1 MRYSRNSDADPIPPD
16 RPYQRRDP
24 YEDQPRR
31 PAPERRSPNAYR
43 PDSDQSNAY
52 RPDPDA
58 DDPRDRNLP
67 VYVPRVPLERRIAAT
82 AIDAVAI
89 ALFSTLLGPAAQPIL
104 FLLLWWVMRVLV
116 VVNNRGQSLGRL
128 AMDIK
133 ILDERSRRVPT
144 VLDLSK
150 REGAL
155 GIAFWLAFW
164 SLGPL
169 ANANPTGLLT
179 ITPVAVDLAVLAL
192 DNERRQAVHDRLGNT
207 ILTQTRRG
215 FSLDIKVKRW
225 VDQGIRLMRK

>member
-24 YEDQPRR
+24 YEDLPRR
-31 PAPERRSPNAYR
+31 PAPERRSPE
-43 PDSDQSNAY
+43 
-52 RPDPDA
+52 PDPD
-58 DDPRDRNLP
+58 DPDDEDPRDRNLP
-67 VYVPRVPLERRIAAT
+67 VHLPRVPLERRIAAT

-89 ALFSTLLGPAAQPIL
+89 ALFSTLLGPAAQPVL
-104 FLLLWWVMRVLV
+104 FLLLWWALRVVV

-133 ILDERSRRVPT
+133 VLDGRSRRVPT

-155 GIAFWLAFW
+155 GFAFWLAFW

-192 DNERRQAVHDRLGNT
+192 DNERRQALHDRLGNT